1 MNLCRYSQQGWE
13 GLNAKIKSMF
23 FHHARKGGGKLSN
36 REAALHLNS
45 IGLFLIRDLMWRS
58 GLGEE
63 FFMSEQEM
71 EKMEEEIVMQN
82 EDYGK
87 KIKLTVNSIHPLIN
101 FAPMLYCNQ

>member
-1 MNLCRYSQQGWE
+1 MHIFGCGHTLHYMERYSNLYRYSQQGWE

-63 FFMSEQEM
+63 FFY
-71 EKMEEEIVMQN
+71 VRTGN
-82 EDYGK
+82 GK
-87 KIKLTVNSIHPLIN
+87 DGRRNRNAK
-101 FAPMLYCNQ
+101 